1 MNPKKVKSLLYT
13 RDFPAFFFS
22 PRIFSSSAPRASSAS
37 GRSFLPRPSLN
48 LPSIHE
54 GGGGGGG
61 GASVPLETPPQTR
74 SRVGARRRP
83 PPWPSSRTRR
93 RSPRS
98 SRWPVGAGTS
108 SRPEGGSRG
117 SRGCSAKKTSRPA
130 PGSARRS
137 PRAPRPPEPLPRAS
151 AAAHRRRPSPPPPIA
166 ASARASEGLELQML
180 AWSRGARR
188 LPVQG
193 AACPSGPASCF
204 SARGAPAPLRERPLE
219 GHDLPPRSPSTPG
232 GRGVEDAAPLDPS
245 IHLVAQGVPRA
256 LLHAERERAL
266 ELRRGAEGAA
276 GRVVRKVENDE
287 AERRGPS
294 LSQLL
299 LLLSL
304 LLPPLSLLPP
314 PLSLLPPPRPLLR
327 APFFHGLRRVPH
339 ERRGFV
345 ERGREVLLDVEAG
358 GQGGWSVER
367 PRRGSRPPP
376 PPLPSGGARGRRRPP
391 RPPRRRSGPGTLATR
406 RRRCLPLMVRW
417 WRKGKQ
423 KS

>member
-137 PRAPRPPEPLPRAS
+137 PRAPRPPEPLPRAP
-151 AAAHRRRPSPPPPIA
+151 AAAHRRRRPSPRARGPPRGSSCRCSRGRGGRADSLSKELPVLRDQPAASQPGARPPRFERGPSRGTTFPLAPPRPRGGAGSRTPLRSTPRYISSLRA
-166 ASARASEGLELQML
+166 CRAPFSTQSASARSSSAGEPREQPVGLCGKLRTTRRSAEGRLSPSCCCCCCPCCCRRCPCCRRRCPCCRRRGLFFGL
-180 AWSRGARR
+180 PSSTGSGGSRTSAGALSSAAARSSSTSKRGAR
-188 LPVQG
+188 G
-193 AACPSGPASCF
+193 A
-204 SARGAPAPLRERPLE
+204 GA
-219 GHDLPPRSPSTPG
+219 
-232 GRGVEDAAPLDPS
+232 
-245 IHLVAQGVPRA
+245 
-256 LLHAERERAL
+256 
-266 ELRRGAEGAA
+266 
-276 GRVVRKVENDE
+276 
-287 AERRGPS
+287 
-294 LSQLL
+294 
-299 LLLSL
+299 
-304 LLPPLSLLPP
+304 
-314 PLSLLPPPRPLLR
+314 
-327 APFFHGLRRVPH
+327 
-339 ERRGFV
+339 
-345 ERGREVLLDVEAG
+345 
-358 GQGGWSVER
+358 
-367 PRRGSRPPP
+367 
-376 PPLPSGGARGRRRPP
+376 
-391 RPPRRRSGPGTLATR
+391 
-406 RRRCLPLMVRW
+406 
-417 WRKGKQ
+417 
-423 KS
+423 